1 GHPPDDLAGGLASRS
16 RSALTRRGDGGEVL
30 GGGRGSSHRVRRPA
44 SPRRHRRGRRLPDS
58 PLLPVVEGARADPRL
73 RRTAARPARRV
84 ARGGALVPSHLG
96 AAFAAGPL
104 LRGAPPATTP
114 RLAPPDRK
122 AGAARADL
130 P

>member
-16 RSALTRRGDGGEVL
+16 RSAGARRGDGGEVL

-84 ARGGALVPSHLG
+84 ACRGAL
-96 AAFAAGPL
+96 AASSPRPGTPFAPAAGPAAVPAPG
-104 LRGAPPATTP
+104 GAV
-114 RLAPPDRK
+114 
-122 AGAARADL
+122 
-130 P
+130 